1 MSAFQ
6 PRSGWQWPTGEDVL
20 REEYVDP
27 PGTFGEQEPGEHPQE
42 PGEQHDEGADGED
55 TIPRFQRHYPTRQC
69 RICLEEVP
77 PTYEPLTGGIP
88 SILHPTPNVKYVS
101 SDPSSGRLIRPCKCR
116 GSQKYVHEGCLQEWR
131 HSDSAMGRRTYWE
144 CPTCKFRYRLE
155 RMRLSRYISSTFTQ
169 IVITLAIM
177 LLTIFVFGFVADP
190 IINLYLDPLDTITSI
205 PSGGMPAIQFE
216 DEAGSWIEHFVKG
229 LASLGLLGFVK
240 VFFVLGP
247 FQWFHIRNGGV
258 LGHRRRG
265 GGRDRLEDI
274 SWTVVVIGIITFLAV
289 SEIYSSD
296 THSANTSQAVWTW
309 VRAWTAKWLEKAGE
323 RVADVQGDDDDFEE
337 ILEEPSPSQAAAD
350 PPPTTDAEDASASAE
365 TQKTK

>member
-6 PRSGWQWPTGEDVL
+6 QRPTWHWPTDEDAL
-20 REEYVDP
+20 REEHVDP
-27 PGTFGEQEPGEHPQE
+27 PGTFGYEDPIEHLQEQ
-42 PGEQHDEGADGED
+42 GEQHDDANEA
-55 TIPRFQRHYPTRQC
+55 TAPPRFQRHYPPRTC
-69 RICLEEVP
+69 RICLEEVL

-88 SILHPTPNVKYVS
+88 SILHPAPSVKYVS

-131 HSDSAMGRRTYWE
+131 HADPAMGRRNYWE

-190 IINLYLDPLDTITSI
+190 IINIYLDPLDTITSI
-205 PSGGMPAIQFE
+205 PSGGRPATLFE
-216 DEAGSWIEHFVKG
+216 DEGSWLEHFVKG

-240 VFFVLGP
+240 IFFVLGP
-247 FQWFHIRNGGV
+247 WQWFNIRNGG
-258 LGHRRRG
+258 LLGGHRRRG

-274 SWTVVVIGIITFLAV
+274 SWTVVIIGIITFLA
-289 SEIYSSD
+289 
-296 THSANTSQAVWTW
+296 AVWTW
-309 VRAWTAKWLEKAGE
+309 VRAWTAKTLEKAGE
-323 RVADVQGDDDDFEE
+323 RVVDVQGDDDDFEE
-337 ILEEPSPSQAAAD
+337 ILEEPSASQATAV
-350 PPPTTDAEDASASAE
+350 PPPAAGATDASASAMPE
-365 TQKTK
+365 TQKTQ